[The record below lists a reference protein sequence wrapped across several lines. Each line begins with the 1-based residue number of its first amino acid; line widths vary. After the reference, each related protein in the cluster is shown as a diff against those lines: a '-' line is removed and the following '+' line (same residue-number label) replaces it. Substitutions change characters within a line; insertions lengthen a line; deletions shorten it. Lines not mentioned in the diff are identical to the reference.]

1 MIRTYIQ
8 RYIRGAITTF
18 IWHDFFSVG
27 VMLIERCD
35 GCWVIA
41 PGTHLVHAA
50 AAAAADNEE
59 DDDGD

>member
-1 MIRTYIQ
+1 
-8 RYIRGAITTF
+8 
-18 IWHDFFSVG
+18 
-27 VMLIERCD
+27 MLIERCD

-41 PGTHLVHAA
+41 PDTHLVH